1 MSILIRPPG
10 DQFTF
15 RLFYK
20 LAAQIKNKD
29 MLYTWSAV
37 LSSNYLDKVNRYYT
51 RGEWRDRD
59 EVYYRVAMRESIK
72 HDLVLL
78 GVKDHLTSSN
88 FYPPSNTPDI
98 AKYLCDLFE
107 FYKDKKFI
115 LFTSLENLE
124 SYINFDNVK
133 IVSWGG
139 DITNHQLEYSKLEP
153 VLDKDLSSNYCYL
166 SLNRN
171 NRFNRS
177 LGIALLHGLNYDQ
190 HGLISC
196 MFKEQIDNLLYDIN
210 SFNPNSEILKIVSA
224 GVDKFK
230 ESTLA
235 LNDDPEIYVYG
246 NNDNVSNFKNKLIP
260 YYSKTFV
267 ELVNETSYTESAF
280 NLTEKT
286 LNSIY
291 GCNFPIIVSSP
302 GSVAFLR
309 NMGLDMFDDII
320 DHSYDSIQDPVERLY
335 TALSLNQKI
344 LTDVDYAKLKWQ
356 ESRTRFANRVL
367 FAKNDMYAYY
377 ENRAVSTFLN
387 HINTK

>member
-1 MSILIRPPG
+1 MTILIRPPG

-20 LAAQIKNKD
+20 LASQTANKD
-29 MLYTWSAV
+29 MIYTWSAV
-37 LSSNYLDKVNRYYT
+37 LSANYLDKVHRYHA
-51 RGEWRDRD
+51 RGEWNDQS
-59 EVYYRVAMRESIK
+59 EVYYRTIMLESIK

-78 GVKDHLTSSN
+78 GVKDHLTSN
-88 FYPPSNTPDI
+88 KFYPANNVPDI
-98 AKYLCDLFE
+98 AQYLSDLFE

-124 SYINFDNVK
+124 TYINFENVK
-133 IVSWGG
+133 IVPWGG
-139 DITNHQLEYSKLEP
+139 DITNHQVEYSKLEP
-153 VLDKDLSSNYCYL
+153 ILEKDLTSNYCFL

-177 LGIALLHGLNYDQ
+177 LGLAMLYGLDYEQ

-196 MFKEQIDNLLYDIN
+196 MFKDQIDNLLYDIKQ
-210 SFNPNSEILKIVSA
+210 FNISDANLELVCR
-224 GVDKFK
+224 GLDKFK
-230 ESTLA
+230 HAELE
-235 LNDDPEIYVYG
+235 LNDNPEIYVCG
-246 NNDNVSNFKNKLIP
+246 NNDNVSNFKNKLAP

-286 LNSIY
+286 LNSVY
-291 GCNFPIIVSSP
+291 GCSFPILLSSA

-309 NMGLDMFDDII
+309 NMGLDMFDDIV
-320 DHSYDSIQDPVERLY
+320 DHSYDSIQDPVERLH
-335 TALSLNQKI
+335 TALSCNKRL
-344 LTDVDYAKLKWQ
+344 LTDVEYVKAKWTASQ
-356 ESRTRFANRVL
+356 DRFASRVA
-367 FAKNDMYAYY
+367 FVKKDMYAYY
-377 ENRAVSTFLN
+377 ESRAVSTFLN